1 MDHHRPS
8 LLLQEDGR
16 TLRMTNSSYISYS
29 RFIPLGCYC
38 DVVVVYVGQSYVRGV
53 HMRSFVDTFRTGENG
68 RYFNTLKH
76 EDQAYKV
83 FETVA
88 PTSEET
94 AGLRIA

>member
-16 TLRMTNSSYISYS
+16 TLRMTNSSYISCS
-29 RFIPLGCYC
+29 RFIPLGCYR
-38 DVVVVYVGQSYVRGV
+38 DVVVVYVGNL
-53 HMRSFVDTFRTGENG
+53 MREGFKCGLLLMHFVPGENG

-88 PTSEET
+88 RTSKET